1 MWVEARDWVQRQA
14 CVRWKRRVEGSSAF
28 QKTPRILS
36 HHHGLG
42 LHTLDEMY
50 KCRQLAY
57 LIKAMQ
63 TQSMMIRDHPW
74 TSSEM
79 QILSCLPL
87 SLPADTCLTLYSS
100 CVLVK
105 SVGSVEF
112 CNSPVSWPQTA
123 LQCFWCQTLETCLH
137 AQVPLCHAVTK
148 VNALVLCNGI
158 DLCCISLVFGHSM
171 TQLHSKTP
179 IFPSKFADGSSQLLQ
194 RNLRS

>member
-1 MWVEARDWVQRQA
+1 MSDGKGESKALQHS
-14 CVRWKRRVEGSSAF
+14 RRRPGIF
-28 QKTPRILS
+28 W

-42 LHTLDEMY
+42 LHSFHD
-50 KCRQLAY
+50 KFKRQQFAC
-57 LIKAMQ
+57 LIKAIQ

-79 QILSCLPL
+79 RILSCLPL
-87 SLPADTCLTLYSS
+87 SLPAATCLTLYSS

-105 SVGSVEF
+105 SVGSVQF
-112 CNSPVSWPQTA
+112 CNSPVSWPQIA

-137 AQVPLCHAVTK
+137 AQVPLCHAVSK

-179 IFPSKFADGSSQLLQ
+179 IFPPKFADGSSQLLQ
-194 RNLRS
+194 QNLRS